1 MNTSHMYIQ
10 YKLWLY
16 TWLVYKIYAVKC
28 WQQTKL
34 CIKNDTNVAHYN
46 FNAHQPMLVIFGRD
60 VAERVCY
67 QMVICC
73 PTSPN

>member
-1 MNTSHMYIQ
+1 MTSHSFQHQRRTITQ
-10 YKLWLY
+10 TTLWLKKHH
-16 TWLVYKIYAVKC
+16 T
-28 WQQTKL
+28 
-34 CIKNDTNVAHYN
+34 DVAHYN
-46 FNAHQPMLVIFGRD
+46 FDADQPNLISFGRD